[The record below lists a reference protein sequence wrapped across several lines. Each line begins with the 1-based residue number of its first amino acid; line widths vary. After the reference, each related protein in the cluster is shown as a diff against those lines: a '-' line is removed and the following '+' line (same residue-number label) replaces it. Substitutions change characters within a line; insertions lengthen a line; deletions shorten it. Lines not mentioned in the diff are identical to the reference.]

1 MTDAEFVSYKNKI
14 RTELT
19 KFETNR
25 SRGDIIKD
33 IRKYVNASL
42 DNELQNPAIKPFFY
56 HPDGTPRKTVSIPR
70 NLIGKKG
77 NKTIK

>member
-1 MTDAEFVSYKNKI
+1 MTDAEFIDYKNKI

-25 SRGDIIKD
+25 LRGDIIKD
-33 IRKYVNASL
+33 IRKYVNESL

-56 HPDGTPRKTVSIPR
+56 HPD
-70 NLIGKKG
+70 
-77 NKTIK
+77 

>member
-1 MTDAEFVSYKNKI
+1 MTDAEFIDYKNKI

-33 IRKYVNASL
+33 IRKYVNKSL
-42 DNELQNPAIKPFFY
+42 DNELQNPAIKPFFF
-56 HPDGTPRKTVSIPR
+56 HSDGTPRKTVSITG
-70 NLIGKKG
+70 NLL
-77 NKTIK
+77 

>member
-1 MTDAEFVSYKNKI
+1 MIDAEFVSYKNKI

-33 IRKYVNASL
+33 IRKYVNESL
-42 DNELQNPAIKPFFY
+42 DNELENPQIKPFFY
-56 HPDGTPRKTVSIPR
+56 HPD
-70 NLIGKKG
+70 
-77 NKTIK
+77 

>member
-42 DNELQNPAIKPFFY
+42 DNELQNPQIKPFFY
-56 HPDGTPRKTVSIPR
+56 HPD
-70 NLIGKKG
+70 
-77 NKTIK
+77 

>member
-1 MTDAEFVSYKNKI
+1 MTDDEFVSYKNKI

-33 IRKYVNASL
+33 IRKYVNESL
-42 DNELQNPAIKPFFY
+42 DNELENPQIKPFFY
-56 HPDGTPRKTVSIPR
+56 RPD
-70 NLIGKKG
+70 
-77 NKTIK
+77 

>member
-42 DNELQNPAIKPFFY
+42 NNELKNPQIKPFFY
-56 HPDGTPRKTVSIPR
+56 RPD
-70 NLIGKKG
+70 
-77 NKTIK
+77 